1 MMTSLQK
8 LTVVTG
14 LTVTG
19 LVLGG
24 QVAQAGYAVNF
35 TSVASPVVNGTTFG
49 SPDAYGLTYAASNA
63 SSPNDATVDGTK
75 GLYLNGMGSYKYAAL
90 ASGVLP
96 AGAASYTV
104 NVNTISVGVLTA
116 CGVGFMY
123 GTSLPFNG
131 NAWGSTE
138 SLHGFSVVFD
148 TGGSVYINR
157 ITASPLA
164 VQSWNPGSS
173 AWGAQG
179 SAAVAAFTA
188 SDNFSVGLVNDGS
201 GLLTLALAKNGTA
214 VALASTALADVYY
227 PEGMRLVIGDPT
239 SGDWGTGST
248 LYVHDVTYGVIPEP
262 AMAGLLALA
271 GLGWLARRRR

>member
-1 MMTSLQK
+1 MMTTLQK

-63 SSPNDATVDGTK
+63 SGPNDATVDGTK

-96 AGAASYTV
+96 AGATSYTV
-104 NVNTISVGVLTA
+104 NVNTVSVGPLTA

-123 GTSLPFNG
+123 ATSLPFNG
-131 NAWGSTE
+131 NSWGSTE

-148 TGGSVYINR
+148 TGGGVYINR

-164 VQSWNPGSS
+164 IQSWNPGSS
-173 AWGAQG
+173 AWGAP
-179 SAAVAAFTA
+179 
-188 SDNFSVGLVNDGS
+188 GS

-214 VALASTALADVYY
+214 VALASTAQADVYY

-248 LYVHDVTYGVIPEP
+248 LYVHDVTYGVVPEP
-262 AMAGLLALA
+262 AAAGLLALA
-271 GLGWLARRRR
+271 GLGWLSRRRRR